1 MVQGTED
8 FLKIL
13 GTMTNENVFII
24 SHKGDILFDKF
35 TNIIKF
41 EKEHNFTKLERCIKR
56 LEIYYL
62 KKLMKKLIMRY
73 GHLTFWY
80 YLCNSAYDNF
90 PFDNNQ
96 NKTFSFHHTTMRD
109 RDSNS
114 WFNEPTL
121 EIGNIMKKKFKLNN
135 YEIIRLR
142 WGMTTS
148 SNEDIK
154 NNAHIDSPDKHKVI
168 LFYLNDSDTC
178 FYKDEHNDII
188 EKICQKKLCNTF

>member
-1 MVQGTED
+1 MYK
-8 FLKIL
+8 KIRNIL
-13 GTMTNENVFII
+13 PKKTYEKVNNEVWSF
-24 SHKGDILFDKF
+24 
-35 TNIIKF
+35 
-41 EKEHNFTKLERCIKR
+41 NFP
-56 LEIYYL
+56 
-62 KKLMKKLIMRY
+62 
-73 GHLTFWY
+73 WY

-121 EIGNIMKKKFKLNN
+121 EIGNIMKKKFKLDN

-148 SNEDIK
+148 SNEDIR

-168 LFYLNDSDTC
+168 LFYLNDSDGPTY
-178 FYKDEHNDII
+178 FYKDEHDDVIGENMPEQNSAILFEGDQYHSSSRPIKYDRRI
-188 EKICQKKLCNTF
+188 VLNINLVEVQNEK